1 MLRLESTSSICT
13 PRLDAYRSAMPS
25 AIEIPSLV
33 AEKPTLYR
41 TTDPL
46 LKRLRLEDPYGRPID
61 TIAKDFEGKEIIIFF
76 VGSAHGDG
84 ELALAPKLSFVEQT
98 LTLHSL

>member
-1 MLRLESTSSICT
+1 
-13 PRLDAYRSAMPS
+13 MPS
-25 AIEIPSLV
+25 AVEIPSLV
-33 AEKPTLYR
+33 AEKATLYR

-61 TIAKDFEGKEIIIFF
+61 TIAKDFEGKEVIIFF

-84 ELALAPKLSFVEQT
+84 ESGFRAIFYRGITNAATLKLPSNHYT
-98 LTLHSL
+98 M

>member
-1 MLRLESTSSICT
+1 
-13 PRLDAYRSAMPS
+13 MPS